1 MYTAK
6 LTLYTTAKLILYTY
20 TLTAKLKTLYTA
32 KLRTLYTAKLLQLVY
47 LHVNKAGAGIQVF
60 TDIESLVDILG
71 EDTAGQT
78 VLCHVGSLH
87 DAFHVTSIELAHH
100 LT

>member
-1 MYTAK
+1 MPELVLYGIRELAQHYSRPMRAK
-6 LTLYTTAKLILYTY
+6 HRQSSTY
-20 TLTAKLKTLYTA
+20 KSGPDWN
-32 KLRTLYTAKLLQLVY
+32 